1 MNGTDV
7 YADPELKERLYRQ
20 LARVGKCLS
29 SDKRLEIMD
38 LLSNGPKTVEGLAAQ
53 TGMSVAN
60 VSRHLK
66 ILLDACLVKFQKKGT
81 YVIYSVSG
89 SIVNRFIRGMWDL
102 CEDQL
107 ADIRQIKSEML
118 QQYKEVRSI
127 SRQELREEMKRG
139 KWVVLDVRPREEYE
153 EAHIPGAISVPLE
166 QLDEY
171 LGKLAPDT
179 KIAAYC
185 RGPFC
190 SATFRAVERM
200 QEQGFAAYR
209 IEEGVHEWELT
220 ETMENVNSRESG
232 E

>member
-38 LLSNGPKTVEGLAAQ
+38 MLSNGPKTVEGIAAQ
-53 TGMSVAN
+53 TGMNVAN

-66 ILLDACLVKFQKKGT
+66 ILLDARLVQFHKKGT

-89 SIVNRFIRGMWDL
+89 SGVNRFMREMWNL

-118 QQYKEVRSI
+118 QRYKEVRCI
-127 SRQELREEMKRG
+127 SRQELLKEMKRG
-139 KWVVLDVRPREEYE
+139 KWVVLDVRPRDEYE
-153 EAHIPGAISVPLE
+153 TAHIPGAISVPLE

-171 LGKLAPDT
+171 LGTLVPDT

-190 SATFRAVERM
+190 SATFKAVEYM
-200 QEQGFAAYR
+200 QERGFAAYR
-209 IEEGVHEWELT
+209 IEEGVREWELD
-220 ETMENVNSRESG
+220 EAVENAN
-232 E
+232 